1 VAQASYS
8 PMGLVSPIFVPSQG
22 STKNLTQ
29 VPALIV
35 TPHAYH
41 VMGLL
46 RTVPAAMPDGVLT
59 S

>member
-1 VAQASYS
+1 MTQDSHS
-8 PMGLVSPIFVPSQG
+8 PMGLASPIFVPSQG

-46 RTVPAAMPDGVLT
+46 RTVPAAMPDGTLT